1 MQRTWPLALD
11 ISVAVCFPN
20 LTNDWNA
27 DVANLADPSGI
38 NSICMQV
45 AADHVIGWCCSTGVK
60 RHQVKYDTGQ
70 PLSISE

>member
-11 ISVAVCFPN
+11 ISIAVCFPN

-27 DVANLADPSGI
+27 DVANLAGPSGI

-45 AADHVIGWCCSTGVK
+45 FSFVLVIIKDVAADHVIG
-60 RHQVKYDTGQ
+60 
-70 PLSISE
+70 